1 MTISDVSG
9 LERRAAK
16 PKRPAGRLSPS
27 SLDTAVVARTGP
39 HGPARANRRNNPQ
52 TGNHAFKTIFG
63 DEIYNKNATEQC
75 NEILGMTLAYS
86 LTRLIH
92 LEVDRGIQAVFAPGA
107 RILASARWLVLDE
120 LRSTIPSRSR
130 VKPELT

>member
-1 MTISDVSG
+1 M
-9 LERRAAK
+9 
-16 PKRPAGRLSPS
+16 
-27 SLDTAVVARTGP
+27 SLDWSAEPRSRRDRRGGFRPRAWTLP
-39 HGPARANRRNNPQ
+39 WSHGPARANRRNNPQ
-52 TGNHAFKTIFG
+52 TGSHAFKTIFG
-63 DEIYNKNATEQC
+63 DEIYHKNATEQR

-107 RILASARWLVLDE
+107 RILASARLLALDE
-120 LRSTIPSRSR
+120 LRSAIPSRSR